1 MGRQAFPLGHRFKE
15 KEMKQK
21 KISSC
26 KTLFFSL
33 WTISSP
39 YPYIII
45 TIFFFF
51 PIVYGPDPLFAGQLH
66 LVIQPSV
73 TCCFSFLFVSAKV
86 MVATAAENSVR
97 WSTVRMAFREG
108 GKRFYM
114 TGRKKRR
121 RKQPPP
127 ARERKPLSYHQQ
139 PCE

>member
-21 KISSC
+21 KN
-26 KTLFFSL
+26 LFLQNFVFQPLDYFIPLSL
-33 WTISSP
+33 H
-39 YPYIII
+39 YYYE
-45 TIFFFF
+45 FFFF
-51 PIVYGPDPLFAGQLH
+51 PIVYGSDPLFAGQLH
-66 LVIQPSV
+66 LIQPSV